1 MNKNV
6 IKLYNIKKFTGRCL
20 DKDNDKVAGI
30 IKGIL
35 DAKSPRTS
43 NISNTMNRNPDAKYK
58 IARRS
63 LDNNSPRENL
73 HRLFNESSSMVI

>member
-6 IKLYNIKKFTGRCL
+6 ITLYNIKKFTGQCF

-35 DAKSPRTS
+35 DAKSPR
-43 NISNTMNRNPDAKYK
+43 ISD
-58 IARRS
+58 I
-63 LDNNSPRENL
+63 
-73 HRLFNESSSMVI
+73 SS